1 MTFQELKHFLQ
12 EKMLM
17 SHIYQP
23 LLIKILIDSGGYAT
37 VRHLALQF
45 LGYDESQLLYY
56 EKTLK
61 NMPIKVLS
69 KHGVIKYQDQLV
81 SLEIKKLSLEQ
92 KAEIRMICEQKI
104 QEFIVSRGL
113 SLWDYRLLD
122 TNIVPDSLR
131 FRILKEGKGRCALCG
146 ATKDDRMLDIDH
158 IKPVS
163 KGGKTEYANLQVL
176 CSKCNRSKRDKDQT
190 DFRKLVFDISHQ
202 DCHFCN
208 INSGLIC
215 ILENDLAF
223 AIDDKYPVTKH
234 HTLIIPR
241 RHFADYFEIT
251 QNELIAINELMQT
264 RKKILEEEDPSIEGF
279 NIGVNSGKAA
289 GQTIDHLHFH
299 LIPRRSGDT
308 KDPEGGVRGV
318 IPEKMKYYI

>member
-12 EKMLM
+12 EKMSM

-23 LLIKILIDSGGYAT
+23 LLIKILVDSGGYAT

-113 SLWDYRLLD
+113 SLWDYRLID

-146 ATKDDRMLDIDH
+146 ATKDERMLDIDH

-163 KGGKTEYANLQVL
+163 MGGKTEYSNLQVL

-190 DFRKLVFDISHQ
+190 DFRRLVFDLSHQ
-202 DCHFCN
+202 VCPFCN
-208 INSGLIC
+208 INSGLNC
-215 ILENDLAF
+215 ILENDMAF

-241 RHFADYFEIT
+241 RHFVDYFEIT
-251 QNELIAINELMQT
+251 QNELIAINELLQT
-264 RKKILEEEDPSIEGF
+264 RKKSWKKKTLQLKDLI
-279 NIGVNSGKAA
+279 SGLTVGRSQVKLL
-289 GQTIDHLHFH
+289 TI
-299 LIPRRSGDT
+299 
-308 KDPEGGVRGV
+308 
-318 IPEKMKYYI
+318 YIFI

>member
-1 MTFQELKHFLQ
+1 MSFDELKHFLL
-12 EKMLM
+12 EKMSM

-23 LLIKILIDSGGYAT
+23 LLIKILVESGGYAT

-69 KHGVIKYQDQLV
+69 KHGVIKSQEQLV
-81 SLEIKKLSLEQ
+81 SLQVKKLTLEQ

-131 FRILKEGKGRCALCG
+131 YQVLKEGKGRCALCG
-146 ATKDDRMLDIDH
+146 ATKDERMLDIDH

-163 KGGKTEYANLQVL
+163 KGGKTEYSNLQIL

-190 DFRKLVFDISHQ
+190 DFRKLTFDIVSRS
-202 DCHFCN
+202 CIFCN
-208 INSGLIC
+208 TNASKQF
-215 ILENDLAF
+215 ILENELAF
-223 AIDDKYPVTKH
+223 AIEDKYPVTKH
-234 HTLIIPR
+234 HTLFIPK
-241 RHFADYFEIT
+241 RHFQDYFEIT
-251 QNELIAINELMQT
+251 QNELSAIHDLIKI
-264 RKKILEEEDPSIEGF
+264 RKNNLSEKDTTIKAY
-279 NIGVNSGKAA
+279 NIGINSGKIS
-289 GQTIDHLHFH
+289 GQTIDHMHIH
-299 LIPRRSGDT
+299 LIPRRLGDIE
-308 KDPEGGVRGV
+308 DPTGGVRGV
-318 IPEKMKYYI
+318 IPKKMKY